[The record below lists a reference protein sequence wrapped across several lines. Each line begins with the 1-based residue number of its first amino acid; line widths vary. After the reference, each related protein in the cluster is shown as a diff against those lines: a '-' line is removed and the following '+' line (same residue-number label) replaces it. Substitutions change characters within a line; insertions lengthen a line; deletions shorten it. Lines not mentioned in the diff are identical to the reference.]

1 MENHEMHETHEK
13 IILGKECFK
22 IQGAIFEV
30 YRELGSGFLESVY
43 QECLEREFHRSGI
56 PFESQKEIPITYKG
70 EPLLQHFRADFI
82 CFDSVI
88 VEIKAVREIAPEHK
102 AQILNYQKATGLKVG
117 LLVNFGSHPKAT
129 IQRYVL

>member
-1 MENHEMHETHEK
+1 MHEKHEK
-13 IILGKECFK
+13 IILGDECFK

-43 QECLEREFHRSGI
+43 QECLERELHRAGI
-56 PFESQKEIPITYKG
+56 PFGSQKEIPMTYKG

-82 CFDSVI
+82 CYDAVI
-88 VEIKAVREIAPEHK
+88 LEIKAVREIAPEHK
-102 AQILNYQKATGLKVG
+102 AQILNYLKATGLQVG